1 MSSDEDSINNND
13 YVSEE
18 EEPVKKKRKPK
29 RDPNKPKRNMSAFFL
44 YSNANR
50 ARIKVENEGIAFGAV
65 AKLLS
70 AEFKQITAEER
81 EKWDQLA
88 REDKERYQRQMEDY
102 EPPSDEE
109 EEVTSKKKRKKDPNA
124 PKRNMSAYFLFS
136 QEIRP
141 TIREESPSATF
152 GEIAKL
158 ISARFKLLD
167 TDERARFDKLAAGD
181 KERYQKAMRVYKGEE
196 SE

>member
-1 MSSDEDSINNND
+1 
-13 YVSEE
+13 
-18 EEPVKKKRKPK
+18 
-29 RDPNKPKRNMSAFFL
+29 
-44 YSNANR
+44 
-50 ARIKVENEGIAFGAV
+50 
-65 AKLLS
+65 
-70 AEFKQITAEER
+70 
-81 EKWDQLA
+81 
-88 REDKERYQRQMEDY
+88 
-102 EPPSDEE
+102 
-109 EEVTSKKKRKKDPNA
+109 
-124 PKRNMSAYFLFS
+124 MSAYFLFS

-152 GEIAKL
+152 GEIAKVSLSSVHLKSFSKCVISKSVFSLQL